1 MLKNASGL
9 AMSAADAQTLARSLN
24 DAAVAAGNAVVTDAS
39 RQQVWSLLGSNAQ
52 EVLRALCAAG
62 AAPAISKLP
71 SEPAATRP
79 RSSCGIERFPEDV
92 LGAIIAFVDLPMR
105 FTCVAACSTLR
116 DACARLSP
124 RLEHSLVAK
133 RFPLINTFGS
143 AGALEQHEQ
152 FVQAIDAQLGE
163 SDTAAALTAL
173 PNCFAPA
180 PRDLFRTF
188 RGFEAGNA
196 FAVRP
201 ETSIA
206 LEAYTLSLEIKAK
219 KIERAAPGDD
229 WRFIGTLE
237 SIYVGTGELQS
248 EAAPRVVYKF
258 TILEAAHERAWRLD
272 QNEAHWWFFAT
283 VVASRRDAS
292 GRLQFAKLVHEHC
305 HLDENDQFAFDA
317 GEIPPVAG
325 NQALNFYKW
334 KADNVDMYT
343 DPHLELE
350 NMGPSASG
358 AATVEATFRW
368 QLGPMPLDDD
378 FMTERDARCCL
389 EHYAAWSE

>member
-1 MLKNASGL
+1 MADRL
-9 AMSAADAQTLARSLN
+9 ALLARGLD
-24 DAAVAAGNAVVTDAS
+24 DAAVALHGDLTDDA
-39 RQQVWSLLGSNAQ
+39 RQRQHVWSLLGSNAQ

-62 AAPAISKLP
+62 AAPAVSAGS
-71 SEPAATRP
+71 SEPAASRARTASGLAR
-79 RSSCGIERFPEDV
+79 CPEDV

-105 FTCVAACSTLR
+105 FTCVATCSTLR
-116 DACARLSP
+116 DACTRQSP
-124 RLEHSLVAK
+124 RLEHSLLAK
-133 RFPLINTFGS
+133 RFPLLTTFSNIG
-143 AGALEQHEQ
+143 
-152 FVQAIDAQLGE
+152 
-163 SDTAAALTAL
+163 TA
-173 PNCFAPA
+173 PSE
-180 PRDLFRTF
+180 LFRTF
-188 RGFEAGNA
+188 KEFESDNGGSR
-196 FAVRP
+196 RP

-206 LEAYTLSLEIKAK
+206 LDAYTLSLVITAREIESAG
-219 KIERAAPGDD
+219 PGQG
-229 WRFIGTLE
+229 WRYTGTQE
-237 SIYVGTGELQS
+237 AICVGTGELQS

-258 TILEAAHERAWRLD
+258 TIPDAAYERAWRLD

-292 GRLQFAKLVHEHC
+292 DRLQFAKLVHEHC